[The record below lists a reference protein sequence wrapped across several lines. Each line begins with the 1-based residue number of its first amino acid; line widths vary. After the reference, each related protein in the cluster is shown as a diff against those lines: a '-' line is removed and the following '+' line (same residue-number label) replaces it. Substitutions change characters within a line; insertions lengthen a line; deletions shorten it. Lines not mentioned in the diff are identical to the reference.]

1 MDKTRT
7 VGHKWLANELDLQ
20 FLTLNK
26 CTKFQSNRS
35 ILLKVIVYTERQTDR
50 HLRENHFFG
59 FRGSQ
64 NVDIC
69 QKRGGSHFAQI

>member
-7 VGHKWLANELDLQ
+7 VGQKWMANELDLH

-35 ILLKVIVYTERQTDR
+35 ILSKVIVYTDRQTDPDRQTDR
-50 HLRENHFFG
+50 HLRENHFFE

-64 NVDIC
+64 NVDI
-69 QKRGGSHFAQI
+69 

>member
-7 VGHKWLANELDLQ
+7 VSQKCMANELDFH

-26 CTKFQSNRS
+26 CTKFQSNWS
-35 ILLKVIVYTERQTDR
+35 ILSKVIGYTDRQTDR

-64 NVDIC
+64 NVDI
-69 QKRGGSHFAQI
+69 